1 MEKKTIT
8 ISNGKKEK
16 EIICITQDTVTLYN
30 KSPFEIGSDINI
42 DIKLPEEILLDS
54 FQLDGT
60 IKTCDLIQNNG
71 SNGYLIEISINNLP
85 STEKQIL
92 KAYID
97 FFERE
102 RQINEIKIDYNA
114 LENAFNNFG
123 QQLNQ
128 LMAEANLLLKKS
140 QGKTTT
146 H

>member
-1 MEKKTIT
+1 MEKETVT
-8 ISNGKKEK
+8 ISNAKKEK

-30 KSPFEIGSDINI
+30 KAPFEIGSGINV
-42 DIKLPEEILLDS
+42 DIKLPKEILLDS

-60 IKTCDLIQNNG
+60 IKSCNLIQNNG
-71 SNGYLIEISINNLP
+71 SSGYLMEISINDLP
-85 STEKQIL
+85 TTEKQIL

-97 FFERE
+97 FLERE
-102 RQINEIKIDYNA
+102 KQINEIKIDYNA

-140 QGKTTT
+140 QGKPTI